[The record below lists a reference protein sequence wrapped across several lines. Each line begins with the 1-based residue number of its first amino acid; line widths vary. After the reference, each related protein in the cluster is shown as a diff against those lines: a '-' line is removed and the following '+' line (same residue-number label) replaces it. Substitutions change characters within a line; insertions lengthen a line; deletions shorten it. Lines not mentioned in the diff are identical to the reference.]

1 MLHRHT
7 LGAPK
12 GPALCF
18 LHGFMGAAADWAPIV
33 QALEDNFHGLTI
45 DLPGHGQSLNP
56 PEEAYSVAGA
66 TEAVVEVL
74 NAEGIDSC
82 TLVGYSMGGRV
93 ALSLALRHPDRVHR
107 LVLESA
113 SPGLRTEPERAER
126 RDVDAERAARIEED
140 LEAFLADWYRLPLF
154 RSLAR
159 HDLVDEMVQTR
170 STNDPQ
176 ELARALRGLSPGRQ
190 TPFWDRLDEIDC
202 PTLVLAGALDDKYT
216 AITEEVAARIETA
229 RRVVI
234 PQAGHNV
241 HAERPAAFR
250 DVLRPFLPE
259 TEE

>member
-18 LHGFMGAAADWAPIV
+18 LHGFMGAAADWAPIGR
-33 QALEDNFHGLTI
+33 GLQGEFQCVTI

-140 LEAFLADWYRLPLF
+140 LEGCRCSG
-154 RSLAR
+154 RSR
-159 HDLVDEMVQTR
+159 VTTWSTR
-170 STNDPQ
+170 
-176 ELARALRGLSPGRQ
+176 
-190 TPFWDRLDEIDC
+190 WC
-202 PTLVLAGALDDKYT
+202 
-216 AITEEVAARIETA
+216 
-229 RRVVI
+229 
-234 PQAGHNV
+234 
-241 HAERPAAFR
+241 RPAAQTIR
-250 DVLRPFLPE
+250 RNWPGRSGD
-259 TEE
+259 